1 MKNISFI
8 ILSILL
14 ATPAFASEISH
25 SLPAN
30 YYIPQ
35 ATPQSMYGLS
45 GQQFVPQ
52 INITGSSSGI
62 KIDSPYIDKSAI
74 VKEDKPQSEP
84 ETTPIQQI
92 NPLEDQKLEP
102 IYINK

>member
-1 MKNISFI
+1 MKKVLFLFI
-8 ILSILL
+8 
-14 ATPAFASEISH
+14 ATIFTVSQAFSQTTSS

-30 YYIPQ
+30 TFIPQ

-62 KIDSPYIDKSAI
+62 KIDTPYLEKRNNPTLEKDSNSDDENKTI
-74 VKEDKPQSEP
+74 EP
-84 ETTPIQQI
+84 V
-92 NPLEDQKLEP
+92 LEHEA
-102 IYINK
+102 N